1 MEKRNVNAEEKQIAY
16 FTEEDIHK
24 FVWTA
29 GERYKTGKLRYATGY
44 ALAANLY
51 MGLRV
56 GELLSLQ
63 WKDVD
68 FDKKSIYVCK
78 TLIEVEN
85 PEYDP
90 KNPEKMKKLN
100 IKKIM
105 FKVQYSTKKE
115 KNRYIPM
122 NDNALRLMK
131 LHFDKSDCV
140 RRTRYGVLGEDQ

>member
-1 MEKRNVNAEEKQIAY
+1 
-16 FTEEDIHK
+16 
-24 FVWTA
+24 
-29 GERYKTGKLRYATGY
+29 
-44 ALAANLY
+44 
-51 MGLRV
+51 
-56 GELLSLQ
+56 
-63 WKDVD
+63 
-68 FDKKSIYVCK
+68 
-78 TLIEVEN
+78 
-85 PEYDP
+85 
-90 KNPEKMKKLN
+90 MKKLN